1 MSQELPWSASK
12 RLRAHLTNSNLV
24 AQSFVGLGATSF
36 LAECCVHFFKRA
48 WAEVVGDDKHHLG
61 AAAGPQTSISGSA
74 LPTPCGVHAEGRRST
89 QAHCTHEV
97 VKAFARRVK
106 SDEKVGG
113 SANSQGRSTLLY
125 FYKKEQRVRLRPAK
139 TSTRKNERRRKVRN
153 KDHFII

>member
-61 AAAGPQTSISGSA
+61 AAAGPQTRISGSA
-74 LPTPCGVHAEGRRST
+74 LPAPCGVHAEGRRST
-89 QAHCTHEV
+89 QAHSTHEV

-113 SANSQGRSTLLY
+113 SAYSQGRSALLY

-139 TSTRKNERRRKVRN
+139 ASTRENERRRKVRN
-153 KDHFII
+153 LV